1 MIKIERGKS
10 FIQWRKFELLLI
22 FRTTSIIIIAIL
34 HMFGKLY
41 YWNIQW
47 FYHTNQDIQ
56 SWFNDYF
63 AIILDL
69 KKYLFNMVHFAINK
83 ILLLKIA
90 TLN

>member
-1 MIKIERGKS
+1 
-10 FIQWRKFELLLI
+10 
-22 FRTTSIIIIAIL
+22 
-34 HMFGKLY
+34 MFGKLY
-41 YWNIQW
+41 YWNLQR
-47 FYHTNQDIQ
+47 FYHTNQDIE